1 MERHIQLEGG
11 RNFRDLGGYL
21 TQDSQRVRWRRVFR
35 SGLLSDIS
43 ATDTQVLLDLDI
55 STVID
60 LRTDSELNE
69 KGPSPLHSHGV
80 EYRHASF
87 IQTLPSQRTDE
98 EAPTI
103 VERGSLN
110 YLRGL
115 ERGGPAIISVLT
127 ALVESEPGTSLV
139 FNCTAGKDRTG
150 IVAAIL
156 LRVLGVPDETIVVKR
171 AKRSPEQ
178 CSMRPRRPCKRCSLG
193 SIRLTGLPRVCSKLW
208 NFTPRSSQNFVN
220 NCSNQ
225 KIFPR
230 GLGFRNRS
238 QLMETL
244 YKVSDQVRR
253 DNHE

>member
-156 LRVLGVPDETIVVKR
+156 LRVLGVPDETIVNDYTLTRQYHTSWRDSTEERLKERSREAGYTITR
-171 AKRSPEQ
+171 AMLDAAPETMQ
-178 CSMRPRRPCKRCSLG
+178 ALLVGIDQTYG
-193 SIRLTGLPRVCSKLW
+193 STEGLL
-208 NFTPRSSQNFVN
+208 
-220 NCSNQ
+220 
-225 KIFPR
+225 
-230 GLGFRNRS
+230 
-238 QLMETL
+238 ETL
-244 YKVSDQVRR
+244 ELHPSVVTELREQLLEPE
-253 DNHE
+253 NLP